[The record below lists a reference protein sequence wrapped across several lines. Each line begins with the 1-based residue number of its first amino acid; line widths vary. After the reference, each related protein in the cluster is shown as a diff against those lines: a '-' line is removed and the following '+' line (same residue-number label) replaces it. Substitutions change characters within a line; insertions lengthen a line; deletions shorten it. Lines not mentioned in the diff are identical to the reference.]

1 MPGQR
6 RTAGRRTR
14 GSWLPRIA
22 GIGVIVLVAA
32 GGVAAYLVTLHPAGA
47 RSAALP
53 TRVVSDQTV
62 GLIVQHP
69 QPRSAGQ
76 LVQLLG
82 SHASPEFSPVSLA
95 EQQSGSGQWTADLM
109 AGNSYIFIFL
119 PNGDCLGA
127 AGRAGRARLVL
138 QRCDLAANQRWRR
151 VGPGTLA
158 LGHSF
163 YAYANLADRSCLTE
177 GGQLPGPVWGTD
189 LSACARSAPPD
200 QLVAFW
206 WATG

>member
-1 MPGQR
+1 M
-6 RTAGRRTR
+6 
-14 GSWLPRIA
+14 
-22 GIGVIVLVAA
+22 LVAA

-62 GLIVQHP
+62 GLIVQDT
-69 QPRSAGQ
+69 QPRSAAQ

-82 SHASPEFSPVSLA
+82 SHASPEFSLVSLA

-127 AGRAGRARLVL
+127 AGRAGRAGRARLVL

-151 VGPGTLA
+151 EGPGTLA
-158 LGHSF
+158 QGHSF
-163 YAYANLADRSCLTE
+163 YAYANVADRSCLTA
-177 GGQLPGPVWGTD
+177 GSQLPAKVWGAD
-189 LSACARSAPPD
+189 LSACRSAQPD

>member
-1 MPGQR
+1 MPGQP

-22 GIGVIVLVAA
+22 GIGVIVLLAA
-32 GGVAAYLVTLHPAGA
+32 GGVAAYLVTLHPAAA

-62 GLIVQHP
+62 GLIAQDA
-69 QPRSAGQ
+69 QPHSAGQ

-82 SHASPEFSPVSLA
+82 SHTSPDFSLVSLA
-95 EQQSGSGQWTADLM
+95 EQQSGYGQWTADQM
-109 AGNSYIFIFL
+109 ADNSYIFIFL

-127 AGRAGRARLVL
+127 TGRAGQARLVL
-138 QRCDLAANQRWRR
+138 QRCDLAASQRWRR
-151 VGPGTLA
+151 VGSGMLA
-158 LGHSF
+158 QGHSF

-177 GGQLPGPVWGTD
+177 GSELPGRVWGAG
-189 LSACARSAPPD
+189 LSACAQSAGPD